1 MDYELRASEQVK
13 LLLQLSENTRES
25 TPALVKAIESGDTD
39 LIYTV
44 ILKLRDKMPLA
55 DFKMTIRNFPVA
67 QALYIKYCKEH
78 NPQALN
84 EIYIQEDD
92 FNSQALLF
100 VMESL
105 DPKVR
110 EFKPTKTF
118 LIVPSCRSQT

>member
-1 MDYELRASEQVK
+1 M
-13 LLLQLSENTRES
+13 ES

-39 LIYTV
+39 LVYTV
-44 ILKLRDKMPLA
+44 ILKLRDKMALS

-92 FNSQALLF
+92 FNSQAQLF
-100 VMESL
+100 LVESL
-105 DPKVR
+105 DPEVR
-110 EFKPTKTF
+110 LKCKNLVGKLPLNSVK
-118 LIVPSCRSQT
+118 C